1 MMPAMSEAQLHVV
14 FGTGSLGLA
23 VMREALRRGHRVH
36 GVSRSGKAQLPAGAE
51 SVRGDA
57 SDPTSTREVC
67 KGADAV
73 HICAAPAY
81 TDWQLFLPMQT
92 SIVEGAAAA
101 GARLISSEN
110 VYVYGR
116 VEGPMT
122 EDTPWNPCSRK
133 GEIRMQMNRALL
145 DAHAAGKLRV
155 ALARAPDYYG
165 PAATATTIYGERVF
179 WPALRGKPAQV
190 FGKLDVLHTLMYVDD
205 FAHGMVTLGE
215 RDDGLG
221 RVWHLPCPPPL
232 SQREMLDLIFHAA
245 GHEHAKIQALPGF
258 MTKALGWF
266 IPIMRELAEMQ
277 YQWERDY
284 VFDCSQFTAKFG
296 AEHVRPHAQ
305 TVVDT
310 LAWFRANPQP

>member
-1 MMPAMSEAQLHVV
+1 MPDAQLHVV

-23 VMREALRRGHRVH
+23 VMREARRRGHRVR
-36 GVSRSGKAQLPAGAE
+36 GVSRSGKAELPAGVE

-57 SDPTSTREVC
+57 SNPASTREVC

-73 HICAAPAY
+73 HVCAAPAY

-101 GARLISSEN
+101 EARLISSEN

-122 EDTPWNPCSRK
+122 EDTPFNPCSRK
-133 GEIRMQMNRALL
+133 GEIRAQMNRALL
-145 DAHAAGKLRV
+145 EAHAAGTVRV

-165 PAATATTIYGERVF
+165 PAATTTTIYGDRVF
-179 WPALRGKPAQV
+179 YPALLGKPAQV
-190 FGKLDVLHTLMYVDD
+190 FGKVDALHSLMYVDD

-215 RDDGLG
+215 GDEGLG
-221 RVWHLPCPPPL
+221 RAWHLACPAPL
-232 SQREMLDLIFHAA
+232 TQRAMLELIFQAA
-245 GHEHAKIQALPGF
+245 GQPKAKFQALPGF
-258 MTKALGWF
+258 MTKLLGWF

-284 VFDCSQFTAKFG
+284 LFDCSQFTAKFG
-296 AEHVRPHAQ
+296 AGHVRPHAE
-305 TVVDT
+305 TIVDT
-310 LAWFRANPQP
+310 LAWFREHPQVS

>member
-1 MMPAMSEAQLHVV
+1 MAETQLHVV

-23 VMREALRRGHRVH
+23 VMREALRRGHRVR
-36 GVSRSGKAQLPAGAE
+36 GVSRSGTAPLPAGAE
-51 SVRGDA
+51 SARGDA
-57 SDPTSTREVC
+57 SDATATRELC

-73 HICAAPAY
+73 HVCVAPAY
-81 TDWQLFLPMQT
+81 TDWQSFLPLQN

-116 VEGPMT
+116 VDGPMT
-122 EDTPWNPCSRK
+122 EDTAWNPCSRK
-133 GEIRMQMNRALL
+133 GAIRVEMNRALL

-179 WPALRGKPAQV
+179 WPALAGKPAQV
-190 FGKLDVLHTLMYVDD
+190 FGKLDALHSLIYVDD

-215 RDDGLG
+215 RDEGLG
-221 RVWHLPCPPPL
+221 RAWHLPCPPAL
-232 SQREMLDLIFHAA
+232 TQQAMLDTIYRAA
-245 GHEHAKIQALPGF
+245 GHDKTKVQALPGF
-258 MTKALGWF
+258 MTTALGWF

-277 YQWERDY
+277 YQWQRDY
-284 VFDCSQFTAKFG
+284 VFDCSQFTAAFG
-296 AEHVRPHAQ
+296 ADHVRPHAQ

-310 LAWFRANPQP
+310 LAWFRSHPKP

>member
-1 MMPAMSEAQLHVV
+1 MPEAQLHVV

-23 VMREALRRGHRVH
+23 VMREALRRGHRVR
-36 GVSRSGKAQLPAGAE
+36 GVSRSGKAELPAGAE
-51 SVRGDA
+51 SARGDA
-57 SDPTSTREVC
+57 SDPSSTREVC

-73 HICAAPAY
+73 HVCAAPAY

-110 VYVYGR
+110 VYMYGR

-122 EDTPWNPCSRK
+122 EDTAWNPCSRK
-133 GEIRMQMNRALL
+133 GEIRAAMNRALL

-179 WPALRGKPAQV
+179 WPALKGKPAQV
-190 FGKLDVLHTLMYVDD
+190 FGKLDALHSLMYVDD

-221 RVWHLPCPPPL
+221 RAWHLPCPPAL
-232 SQREMLDLIFHAA
+232 TQREMLDSIFRAA
-245 GHEHAKIQALPGF
+245 GHDKTKVQVLPGF

-266 IPIMRELAEMQ
+266 IPIMREIAEMQ

-284 VFDCSQFTAKFG
+284 VFDCSQYTAQFG

-305 TVVDT
+305 TVIDT
-310 LAWFRANPQP
+310 LAWFRSHPQP